1 MGYGWGGAVVA
12 DTRQQQKSLMAS
24 AFATPFYRRHWVTQ
38 PEEWSELPILRDSD
52 LKAARRDFPENVFG
66 GRLTVPERNLL
77 YIWPPS
83 GALKPDISI
92 YMGITDDER
101 THWVDVITR
110 QWTILGLGAEDVV
123 QVLSWSNDPFVAVLT
138 TAVGGASAYG
148 SPAVDELLGILTV
161 RLELVPSEARRT
173 LATAELLH
181 PAALF
186 ADSAH
191 VEAMRQLLGTKTLAS
206 LGYRSVILR
215 SVEWVEA
222 KTRKQWE
229 EAWQIPVR
237 RLLEIPYALGYGL
250 DCERNPQGVH
260 FARDHYVIEV
270 TDDNGHLVTEGTNG
284 YFTITPLFLRSH
296 PIIRY
301 QTTITGY
308 LEHEACDCL
317 DDGVLFIPRPE
328 GRQ

>member
-1 MGYGWGGAVVA
+1 MGYTWGEAAAV
-12 DTRQQQKSLMAS
+12 DTQQQQDALMAS
-24 AFATPFYRRHWVTQ
+24 AFATPFYRHHWVTK
-38 PEEWSELPILRDSD
+38 PKAWHELPILRDSD
-52 LKAARRDFPENVFG
+52 LKAGRQNFPENVFG
-66 GRLTVPERNLL
+66 GRLTIPERNLL

-92 YMGITDDER
+92 YMGMTDDER
-101 THWVDVITR
+101 THWVDVMTR

-191 VEAMRQLLGTKTLAS
+191 VEAVCQLLGTKTLAD
-206 LGYRSVILR
+206 LGYRSVVLR
-215 SVEWVEA
+215 SVEWADA
-222 KTRKQWE
+222 KTRIKRE
-229 EAWQIPVR
+229 KEWQIPVR
-237 RLLEIPYALGYGL
+237 RILEIPYALGYGL
-250 DCERNPQGVH
+250 DCERNPEGVH
-260 FARDHYVIEV
+260 FARDHYLIEV
-270 TDDNGHLVTEGTNG
+270 TDDDGHTVTETTG
-284 YFTITPLFLRSH
+284 YLTITPLFLRSH

-301 QTTITGY
+301 QSSIKG
-308 LEHEACDCL
+308 HFAQHACGCL
-317 DDGVLFIPRPE
+317 DDGWLFIPESE
-328 GRQ
+328 GP

>member
-1 MGYGWGGAVVA
+1 M
-12 DTRQQQKSLMAS
+12 
-24 AFATPFYRRHWVTQ
+24 F
-38 PEEWSELPILRDSD
+38 IN
-52 LKAARRDFPENVFG
+52 KARCP
-66 GRLTVPERNLL
+66 
-77 YIWPPS
+77 
-83 GALKPDISI
+83 
-92 YMGITDDER
+92 
-101 THWVDVITR
+101 
-110 QWTILGLGAEDVV
+110 
-123 QVLSWSNDPFVAVLT
+123 
-138 TAVGGASAYG
+138 
-148 SPAVDELLGILTV
+148 
-161 RLELVPSEARRT
+161 RRT